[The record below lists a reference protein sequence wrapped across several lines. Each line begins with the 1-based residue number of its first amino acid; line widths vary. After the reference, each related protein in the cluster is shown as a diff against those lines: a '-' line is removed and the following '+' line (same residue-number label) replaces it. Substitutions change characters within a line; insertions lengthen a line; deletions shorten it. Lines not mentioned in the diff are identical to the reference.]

1 MITFYLQYES
11 FYLGHSTVLIPVH
24 DIQEIKI
31 NQNAS
36 KVLPSG
42 VYVLIIQ
49 YNTFE
54 IWSEIYR
61 VRHRNS
67 ATYNLQR

>member
-1 MITFYLQYES
+1 MLTFYPQYES

-54 IWSEIYR
+54 I
-61 VRHRNS
+61 
-67 ATYNLQR
+67 